1 MRKHLFFYLYSIVA
15 KKMYFCVKFA
25 SMRFILAF
33 VLLFSVT
40 CFAQV
45 RKSGQKIKSGNT
57 LNTNR
62 VGTANSVDRFSSVNL
77 SDNDSLKIKKIITK
91 AGDTV
96 APISDYKIF
105 NEIKG
110 ASAFDTILNLKKQY
124 AFNYLR
130 EDTFE
135 MLQFNNDGQTFQ
147 SLNPNALNVN
157 NIINIGFNARRFS
170 YLNKEDISYYS
181 VPTPASELFYR
192 SVTGKGQNLDALI
205 TINTSEQFNVF
216 LGYRG
221 LRSQGK
227 YVNQLTSNGN
237 FRIGSSFF
245 TKNKRYQ
252 FKNHITFQDISNEE
266 NGGLVFTNNF
276 ESSNEPFNN
285 RENLR
290 VQTADAKT
298 LFKGLRGYFDHSFQF
313 NKSENNKALL
323 RHQFTYEYFSNVY
336 QQGNS
341 QPFLDREPYYG
352 ETFAFG
358 IYDKVRHTRLENSF
372 DLAFDSK
379 AIGLFAVSAGIYNFS
394 HRYESIVFDEN
405 SNKIP
410 NQLKDDIITL
420 GGSYMLNKEYVVAD
434 AYFKQSVVGRSLT
447 DLKINA
453 AFNLNESYGIEAT
466 YQLESKIPDYTYRFF
481 QSGYIGLNWLNDFSN
496 EKYSTLNAK
505 VSSPFINLEGTYQ
518 LITDK
523 LYFSNNATA
532 VDVNG
537 RFTQLLVTPKQY
549 GKVINYFM
557 VKAQKEFTFGK
568 WGLDNT
574 IMFQQVVQDDNVL
587 NVPQIVTRNTVYF
600 QDYAFKKALF
610 FQTGFIFNYFTK
622 YYANEYHPV
631 LGDFVVQDQ
640 IKVGNFP
647 MFDFFLNVKIKTAQI
662 YINVDHFNSMLT
674 GYNYYN
680 TPTYPYRDLTF
691 RLGMKWNFF
700 N

>member
-1 MRKHLFFYLYSIVA
+1 
-15 KKMYFCVKFA
+15 MYFCVKFA

-45 RKSGQKIKSGNT
+45 RKTNQRIKSGST
-57 LNTNR
+57 LNIKK
-62 VGTANSVDRFSSVNL
+62 VGEANSVDRFSSINI

-110 ASAFDTILNLKKQY
+110 VSTFDTILNIKKQY

-130 EDTFE
+130 EDTFGK
-135 MLQFNNDGQTFQ
+135 LQFNNDGQTFQ
-147 SLNPNALNVN
+147 SLVLNSLNVN
-157 NIINIGFNARRFS
+157 NVINVGFNARRFS

-237 FRIGSSFF
+237 FKIGSSYY

-276 ESSNEPFNN
+276 DSSNEPYNN

-313 NKSENNKALL
+313 NKSENNKALI

-336 QQGNS
+336 QQGNVK
-341 QPFLDREPYYG
+341 PFFDREPYYG
-352 ETFAFG
+352 QAFSTG
-358 IYDKVRHTRLENSF
+358 IYDKVRHTRFENSF

-410 NQLKDDIITL
+410 NLLKDNIITL
-420 GGSYMLNKEYVVAD
+420 GGSYMLNKEHVVAD

-453 AFNLNESYGIEAT
+453 TFNLNELYGVEAT
-466 YQLESKIPDYTYRFF
+466 YQLESKIPDYTSRFF
-481 QSGYIGLNWLNDFSN
+481 QSGYIGLNWFNDFSN
-496 EKYSTLNAK
+496 EKYSTLTAQ
-505 VSSPFINLEGTYQ
+505 VSSPYINLEGTYQ

-523 LYFSNNATA
+523 VYFSNNATV
-532 VDVNG
+532 VDANG
-537 RFTQLLVTPKQY
+537 RFNQLLVSPEQY

-557 VKAQKEFTFGK
+557 VKAQKEFIFGK

-574 IMFQQVVQDDNVL
+574 IMFQQVVQDENIL
-587 NVPQIVTRNTVYF
+587 NVPQFVTRNTIYF
-600 QDYAFKKALF
+600 QDYAFNKALF

-631 LGDFVVQDQ
+631 LDDFVVQDQ
-640 IKVGNFP
+640 IKAGNFP

>member
-1 MRKHLFFYLYSIVA
+1 MHLFFYLYSIVA

-25 SMRFILAF
+25 SMRFILTF

-40 CFAQV
+40 CFGQV

-57 LNTNR
+57 LNTTR

-77 SDNDSLKIKKIITK
+77 SDNDSLKVKKIITK

-96 APISDYKIF
+96 APISEYKIF

-110 ASAFDTILNLKKQY
+110 ASTFDTILNLKKQY

-130 EDTFE
+130 KDIFGK
-135 MLQFNNDGQTFQ
+135 LQFSNDGQTFQ
-147 SLNPNALNVN
+147 SLDPNVLNVN
-157 NIINIGFNARRFS
+157 NVINVGFNARRFS

-181 VPTPASELFYR
+181 VPTPASELMYR

-205 TINTSEQFNVF
+205 TMNTSEQFNVF

-237 FRIGSSFF
+237 FRIGSSYF

-285 RENLR
+285 REQLR
-290 VQTADAKT
+290 VQIEEGKS

-313 NKSENNKALL
+313 NKSENNKTLI
-323 RHQFTYEYFSNVY
+323 RHQFTYEYFSNVF
-336 QQGNS
+336 QQANVKPFNDR
-341 QPFLDREPYYG
+341 QPYFG
-352 ETFAFG
+352 ESFASG
-358 IYDKVRHTRLENSF
+358 IYDKVRHMRFENSV

-379 AIGLFAVSAGIYNFS
+379 TVGLFAVSAGMYNFT
-394 HRYESIVFDEN
+394 HRYQSIVIDAA

-420 GGSYMLNKEYVVAD
+420 GGSYMLNKEHLVAD
-434 AYFKQSVVGRSLT
+434 AYFKQSVIGRSLT

-466 YQLESKIPDYTYRFF
+466 YQLESRIPDYTYQFF

-496 EKYSTLNAK
+496 EKYSTLNVK
-505 VSSPFINLEGTYQ
+505 VISPFINLEGTYQ

-523 LYFSNNATA
+523 LYFSNDALVTDA
-532 VDVNG
+532 NG
-537 RFTQLLVTPKQY
+537 RYTQLLVTPKQY

-557 VKAQKEFTFGK
+557 VKAQKEFTFNN
-568 WGLDNT
+568 WGIDNT
-574 IMFQQVVQDDNVL
+574 IMFQQVIQDNDIL
-587 NVPQIVTRNTVYF
+587 NVPQFVTRNTIYY
-600 QDYAFKKALF
+600 QDYAFRKALF
-610 FQTGFIFNYFTK
+610 FQTGITFNYFTK

-631 LGDFVVQDQ
+631 LGDFIVQDQ
-640 IKVGNFP
+640 IKTGNFP
-647 MFDFFLNVKIKTAQI
+647 MFDFFLNLKIKTAQI
-662 YINVDHFNSMLT
+662 YINVDHFNSKLT

-680 TPTYPYRDLTF
+680 SSTYPYRDLTF

>member
-1 MRKHLFFYLYSIVA
+1 
-15 KKMYFCVKFA
+15 MYFCVKFA
-25 SMRFILAF
+25 SMRFILTF
-33 VLLFSVT
+33 VLLFSFT
-40 CFAQV
+40 CFGQV

-57 LNTNR
+57 LNTTR

-77 SDNDSLKIKKIITK
+77 SDNDSLKVKKIITK

-96 APISDYKIF
+96 APISEYKIF

-110 ASAFDTILNLKKQY
+110 ASTFDTILNLKKQY

-130 EDTFE
+130 KDIFGK
-135 MLQFNNDGQTFQ
+135 LQFSNDGQTFQ
-147 SLNPNALNVN
+147 SLDPNVLNVN
-157 NIINIGFNARRFS
+157 NVINVGFNARRFS

-181 VPTPASELFYR
+181 VPTPASELMYR

-205 TINTSEQFNVF
+205 TMNTSEQFNVF

-237 FRIGSSFF
+237 FRIGSSYF

-285 RENLR
+285 REQLR
-290 VQTADAKT
+290 VQIEEGKS

-313 NKSENNKALL
+313 NKSENNKTLI
-323 RHQFTYEYFSNVY
+323 RHQFTYEYFSNVF
-336 QQGNS
+336 QQANVKPFNDR
-341 QPFLDREPYYG
+341 QPYFG
-352 ETFAFG
+352 ESFASG
-358 IYDKVRHTRLENSF
+358 IYDKVRHMRFENSV

-379 AIGLFAVSAGIYNFS
+379 TVGLFAVSAGMYNFT
-394 HRYESIVFDEN
+394 HRYQSIVIDAA

-434 AYFKQSVVGRSLT
+434 AYFKQSVIGRSLT

-453 AFNLNESYGIEAT
+453 TFNLNESYGIEAT
-466 YQLESKIPDYTYRFF
+466 YQLESRIPDYTYQFF

-496 EKYSTLNAK
+496 EKYSTLNVK
-505 VSSPFINLEGTYQ
+505 VISPFINLEGTYQ

-523 LYFSNNATA
+523 LYFSNDALVTDA
-532 VDVNG
+532 NG
-537 RFTQLLVTPKQY
+537 RYTQLLVTPKQY

-557 VKAQKEFTFGK
+557 VKAQKEFTFNN
-568 WGLDNT
+568 WGIDNT
-574 IMFQQVVQDDNVL
+574 VMFQQVIQDNDIL
-587 NVPQIVTRNTVYF
+587 NVPQFVTRNTIYY
-600 QDYAFKKALF
+600 QDYAFRKALF
-610 FQTGFIFNYFTK
+610 FQTGITFNYFTK

-631 LGDFVVQDQ
+631 LGDFIVQDQ
-640 IKVGNFP
+640 IKTGNFP
-647 MFDFFLNVKIKTAQI
+647 MFDFFLNLKIKTAQI
-662 YINVDHFNSMLT
+662 YINVDHFNSKLT

-680 TPTYPYRDLTF
+680 SPTYPYRDLTF

>member
-1 MRKHLFFYLYSIVA
+1 
-15 KKMYFCVKFA
+15 
-25 SMRFILAF
+25 MRFILAF
-33 VLLFSVT
+33 VLFFSVT

-57 LNTNR
+57 LNTTR

-77 SDNDSLKIKKIITK
+77 SDNDSLKVKKIITK

-96 APISDYKIF
+96 APISEYKIF

-110 ASAFDTILNLKKQY
+110 ASTFDTILNLKKQY

-130 EDTFE
+130 DDTFGK
-135 MLQFNNDGQTFQ
+135 LQFNNDGQTFQ
-147 SLNPNALNVN
+147 SLDPNILNVN
-157 NIINIGFNARRFS
+157 NTINVGFNARRFS

-205 TINTSEQFNVF
+205 TMNTSEQFNVF

-276 ESSNEPFNN
+276 DSSNEPFNN
-285 RENLR
+285 REQLR

-336 QQGNS
+336 QQANS
-341 QPFLDREPYYG
+341 KPFLDRDAYFG
-352 ETFAFG
+352 ETFALG
-358 IYDKVRHTRLENSF
+358 IYDKVRHTRFENTF

-420 GGSYMLNKEYVVAD
+420 GGSYMLNKEHVVAD

-466 YQLESKIPDYTYRFF
+466 YQLESKIPDYTYQFF

-505 VSSPFINLEGTYQ
+505 VVSPFINLEGKYQ

-523 LYFSNNATA
+523 LYFTNNATT
-532 VDVNG
+532 VDANG

-557 VKAQKEFTFGK
+557 IKAQKEFTFGK

-574 IMFQQVVQDDNVL
+574 IMFQQVVQDDNIL

-600 QDYAFKKALF
+600 QDYAFNKALF

-622 YYANEYHPV
+622 YYANEYQPV

-640 IKVGNFP
+640 VKVGNFP

>member
-1 MRKHLFFYLYSIVA
+1 
-15 KKMYFCVKFA
+15 
-25 SMRFILAF
+25 MRFILAF
-33 VLLFSVT
+33 VLFFSIGG
-40 CFAQV
+40 FAQI
-45 RKSGQKIKSGNT
+45 RKTDQKIKSGT
-57 LNTNR
+57 LNTTNIA
-62 VGTANSVDRFSSVNL
+62 TKNSVSRFSSVNL

-91 AGDTV
+91 TGDTV

-110 ASAFDTILNLKKQY
+110 QSAFDTILNLKKQY

-130 EDTFE
+130 NDIFG
-135 MLQFNNDGQTFQ
+135 LLPFNNDGQTFQ
-147 SLNPNALNVN
+147 SLNPNKLQYNNV
-157 NIINIGFNARRFS
+157 INMGFNARRFS

-181 VPTPASELFYR
+181 VPTPASELMYR

-205 TINTSEQFNVF
+205 TMNTSEQFNLF

-237 FRIGSSFF
+237 FRIGSSYF

-276 ESSNEPFNN
+276 DSSNEPYNS
-285 RENLR
+285 REQLR

-323 RHQFTYEYFSNVY
+323 RHQITYEYFSNVY
-336 QQGNS
+336 QQANS
-341 QPFLDREPYYG
+341 KPFFDREPYYG
-352 ETFAFG
+352 ETFSSG
-358 IYDKVRHTRLENSF
+358 IYDKVRHTRLENTF

-379 AIGLFAVSAGIYNFS
+379 TVGLFAVSAGIYNFL

-405 SNKIP
+405 NNKIP

-420 GGSYMLNKEYVVAD
+420 GASYILNKEHIVAD
-434 AYFKQSVVGRSLT
+434 AYFKQSLVGRSLT

-466 YQLESKIPDYTYRFF
+466 YQLESKIPDYTQRFF

-523 LYFSNNATA
+523 IYFINNATE
-532 VDVNG
+532 VDANG
-537 RFTQLLVTPKQY
+537 RYTQLLASPNQY

-557 VKAQKEFTFGK
+557 VKAQKEFNFNK
-568 WGLDNT
+568 WGVDNT
-574 IMFQQVVQDDNVL
+574 VMFQQVIQDNDVL
-587 NVPQIVTRNTVYF
+587 NVPQFVTRNTVYY
-600 QDYAFKKALF
+600 QDYAFRKALF
-610 FQTGFIFNYFTK
+610 FQTGIVFNYFTK

-631 LGDFVVQDQ
+631 LGDFVVQNQ
-640 IKVGNFP
+640 VKVGNFP
-647 MFDFFLNVKIKTAQI
+647 MFDFFLNLKIKTAQI

>member
-1 MRKHLFFYLYSIVA
+1 MHLFFYLYSIVA

-25 SMRFILAF
+25 SMRFILTF
-33 VLLFSVT
+33 VLLFSFT
-40 CFAQV
+40 CFGQV

-57 LNTNR
+57 LNTTR

-77 SDNDSLKIKKIITK
+77 SDNDSLKVKKIITK

-96 APISDYKIF
+96 APISEYKIF

-110 ASAFDTILNLKKQY
+110 ASTFDTILNLKKQY

-130 EDTFE
+130 KDIFGK
-135 MLQFNNDGQTFQ
+135 LQFSNDGQTFQ
-147 SLNPNALNVN
+147 SLDPNVLNVN
-157 NIINIGFNARRFS
+157 NVINVGFNARRFS

-181 VPTPASELFYR
+181 VPTPASELMYR

-205 TINTSEQFNVF
+205 TMNTSEQFNVF

-237 FRIGSSFF
+237 FRIGSSYF

-285 RENLR
+285 REQLR
-290 VQTADAKT
+290 VQIEEGKS

-313 NKSENNKALL
+313 NKSENNKTLI
-323 RHQFTYEYFSNVY
+323 RHQFTYEYFSNVF
-336 QQGNS
+336 QQANVKPFNDR
-341 QPFLDREPYYG
+341 QPYFG
-352 ETFAFG
+352 ESFASG
-358 IYDKVRHTRLENSF
+358 IYDKVRHMRFENSV

-379 AIGLFAVSAGIYNFS
+379 TVGLFAVSAGMYNFT
-394 HRYESIVFDEN
+394 HRYQSIVIDAA

-420 GGSYMLNKEYVVAD
+420 GGSYMLNKEHLVAD
-434 AYFKQSVVGRSLT
+434 AYFKQSVIGRSLT

-466 YQLESKIPDYTYRFF
+466 YQLESRIPDYTYQFF

-505 VSSPFINLEGTYQ
+505 VISPFINLEGTYQ

-523 LYFSNNATA
+523 LYFSNDALVTDA
-532 VDVNG
+532 NG
-537 RFTQLLVTPKQY
+537 RYTQLLVTPKQY

-557 VKAQKEFTFGK
+557 VKAQKEFTFNN
-568 WGLDNT
+568 WGIDNT
-574 IMFQQVVQDDNVL
+574 IMFQQVIQDNDIL
-587 NVPQIVTRNTVYF
+587 NVPQFVTRNTIYY
-600 QDYAFKKALF
+600 QDYAFRKALF
-610 FQTGFIFNYFTK
+610 FQTGITFNYFTK

-631 LGDFVVQDQ
+631 LGDFIVQDQ
-640 IKVGNFP
+640 IKIGNFP
-647 MFDFFLNVKIKTAQI
+647 MFDFFLNLKIKTAQI
-662 YINVDHFNSMLT
+662 YINVDHFNSKLT

-680 TPTYPYRDLTF
+680 SSTYPYRDLTF

>member
-1 MRKHLFFYLYSIVA
+1 
-15 KKMYFCVKFA
+15 MYFCVKFA
-25 SMRFILAF
+25 SMRFILTF

-40 CFAQV
+40 CFGQV

-57 LNTNR
+57 LNTTR

-77 SDNDSLKIKKIITK
+77 SDNDSLKVKKIITK

-96 APISDYKIF
+96 APISEYKIF

-110 ASAFDTILNLKKQY
+110 ASTFDTILNLKKQY

-130 EDTFE
+130 KDIFGK
-135 MLQFNNDGQTFQ
+135 LQFSNDGQTFQ
-147 SLNPNALNVN
+147 SLDPNVLNVN
-157 NIINIGFNARRFS
+157 NVINVGFNARRFS

-181 VPTPASELFYR
+181 VPTPASELMYR

-205 TINTSEQFNVF
+205 TMNTSEQFNVF

-237 FRIGSSFF
+237 FRIGSSYF

-285 RENLR
+285 REQLR
-290 VQTADAKT
+290 VQIEEGKS

-313 NKSENNKALL
+313 NKSENNKTLI
-323 RHQFTYEYFSNVY
+323 RHQFTYEYFSNVF
-336 QQGNS
+336 QQANVKPFNDR
-341 QPFLDREPYYG
+341 QPYFG
-352 ETFAFG
+352 ESFASG
-358 IYDKVRHTRLENSF
+358 IYDKVRHMRFENSV

-379 AIGLFAVSAGIYNFS
+379 TVGLFAVSAGMYNFT
-394 HRYESIVFDEN
+394 HRYQSIVIDAA

-420 GGSYMLNKEYVVAD
+420 GGSYMLNKEHLVAD
-434 AYFKQSVVGRSLT
+434 AYFKQSVIGRSLT

-466 YQLESKIPDYTYRFF
+466 YQLESRIPDYTYQFF

-496 EKYSTLNAK
+496 EKYSTLNVK
-505 VSSPFINLEGTYQ
+505 VISPFINLEGTYQ

-523 LYFSNNATA
+523 LYFSNDALVTDA
-532 VDVNG
+532 NG
-537 RFTQLLVTPKQY
+537 RYTQLLVTPKQY

-557 VKAQKEFTFGK
+557 VKAQKEFTFNN
-568 WGLDNT
+568 WGIDNT
-574 IMFQQVVQDDNVL
+574 VMFQQVIQDNDIL
-587 NVPQIVTRNTVYF
+587 NVPQFVTRNTIYY
-600 QDYAFKKALF
+600 QDYAFRKALF
-610 FQTGFIFNYFTK
+610 FQTGITFNYFTK

-631 LGDFVVQDQ
+631 LGDFIVQDQ
-640 IKVGNFP
+640 IKIGNFP
-647 MFDFFLNVKIKTAQI
+647 MFDFFLNLKIKTAQI
-662 YINVDHFNSMLT
+662 YINVDHFNSKLT

-680 TPTYPYRDLTF
+680 SSTYPYRDLTF